1 MGGRHGRN
9 QSAGAIPFFASAF
22 ASMSP
27 RTSKPASTSA
37 TPTTAASPATA
48 SPATRRTPPSAVTSL
63 AASDAVGTPTV
74 VPTSPPP
81 PNSRDVLDALRL
93 LCSGRVFR
101 SYTAPPPPLSSDES
115 TAPLQ
120 CDWYLFFDIED
131 SPFDSI
137 RGRGQSSPIPS
148 TKRNTAD
155 EQKQPSPFQRTTDS
169 SGVIDQRGM
178 LFYNVV
184 GAGQPQKQKLVQQ
197 CIALSSITSVLLGKQ
212 SALLLHP
219 SLARVREDC
228 CFSLAL
234 ADGSQLCFSSKSPIM
249 LVSFLMALKRLMA
262 ANCMD
267 EDVLSVRAVIRR
279 GLIDGVLTAALT
291 PSNSQLHP
299 AESSS
304 TSQPSSP
311 RASAGGL
318 LLPPT
323 AQSRLGR
330 VSPTHVR
337 SRSQNTAVLFKQ
349 LADVSYPPANAP
361 IRSLSP
367 LPVDSRTISPRRP
380 SSVKAAGAD
389 SNNYP
394 ASSVP
399 STSSTSSTSPAASS
413 ITPPSPAALS
423 PVTHLTSLTLSTSSP
438 PVSAAATWSA
448 PATPHH
454 KPPPLSTLLSP
465 GDPTTKFTL
474 LGRLG
479 QGRSGIVHKALYRPL
494 STHVAIK
501 ILTLSPTQPQSSEL
515 IAAEVDL
522 LSRSACDYMVGYVG
536 CWRKG
541 QEVWVVQ
548 EYMVG
553 GSLSDFMLISAHTLL
568 ELEVCAVM
576 HHTLLA
582 LQLFHSQQ
590 RIHRDVKASNILLN
604 AAGQAKLSDVGTAIQ
619 LSPHH
624 IAHTSIGSP
633 YWMAPEVLS
642 SDNVNRSYDEK
653 ADIWSLGITALELA
667 YGDPPHHTLSVHQ
680 VMRTIVDSEPPRLE
694 SAKGVSA
701 SRWSDEFAEF
711 VAMCLQKD
719 PSKRPTAGQL
729 LQSRF
734 IRRMELEEACEVLSA
749 MWRAWGER
757 IEAYRAM
764 EVEIEQKQQAQLD
777 SDVKRAKQQRRQEV
791 AAQLSGF
798 DMDGVGVCRMGPS
811 DWHASDVEYSQS
823 SSQPRYMSHHSRSI
837 SPSSSS
843 SGNHRLHSQSG
854 DREPLS
860 PSLSSRRTGVAGG
873 ANSAMSDRGGGA
885 GGISIS
891 SSGVAGKMVRS
902 MSFSASFTQ
911 YGVRDADGEEDGG
924 LEMRKEEN
932 DEEDEQLT
940 VIDYSNTTTPSHAN
954 RTPRKQ
960 RPPVPP
966 FPRLSSTSSPSPPSK
981 PPSSATS
988 LPSPTQSSLA
998 RASSFPTA
1006 PGRRSRARL
1015 DSYDVDED
1023 DAVERSESG
1032 SSVSA
1037 SRSSRGG
1044 DSGRRDILYTAE
1056 FSSRTSR
1063 YGGGAEDENEGE
1075 AEGDEFSRQFVEE
1088 DESGPVASGMDDAMT
1103 AEEAEELEEA
1113 YRAVINY
1120 SQ

>member
-1 MGGRHGRN
+1 M
-9 QSAGAIPFFASAF
+9 
-22 ASMSP
+22 
-27 RTSKPASTSA
+27 
-37 TPTTAASPATA
+37 
-48 SPATRRTPPSAVTSL
+48 
-63 AASDAVGTPTV
+63 
-74 VPTSPPP
+74 
-81 PNSRDVLDALRL
+81 
-93 LCSGRVFR
+93 FR
-101 SYTAPPPPLSSDES
+101 SYTAPPPSSDPS
-115 TAPLQ
+115 THPLQ
-120 CDWYLFFDIED
+120 SDWYLFFDIED
-131 SPFDSI
+131 SPFDSV
-137 RGRGQSSPIPS
+137 RARGQSAPIRP
-148 TKRNTAD
+148 TKRAAD
-155 EQKQPSPFQRTTDS
+155 EHKEQSAFGHGVGCSDS
-169 SGVIDQRGM
+169 VMDQRGV

-184 GAGQPQKQKLVQQ
+184 GAGQPQKQKLPHQR
-197 CIALSSITSVLLGKQ
+197 IALSSITSVLLGKQ

-219 SLARVREDC
+219 SLTRLREDC

-234 ADGSQLCFSSKSPIM
+234 VDGRELCFSSKSPIM

-267 EDVLSVRAVIRR
+267 EDVLCVRAVIRR

-299 AESSS
+299 SDNSSA
-304 TSQPSSP
+304 SQPSSP
-311 RASAGGL
+311 RTSVGGL
-318 LLPPT
+318 LLPP
-323 AQSRLGR
+323 AQARMGR

-349 LADVSYPPANAP
+349 LADVSYPPVNAP

-367 LPVDSRTISPRRP
+367 LPVQSRTTSPRRP
-380 SSVKAAGAD
+380 SAVKG
-389 SNNYP
+389 SGSE
-394 ASSVP
+394 SSSTSAT
-399 STSSTSSTSPAASS
+399 STSSSSAASPAVSALTS
-413 ITPPSPAALS
+413 PSPAALPPSTHAS
-423 PVTHLTSLTLSTSSP
+423 PITSSVSSLPALSTTPTS
-438 PVSAAATWSA
+438 SA
-448 PATPHH
+448 PPTPHY
-454 KPPPLSTLLSP
+454 KPPPLSSLLSP
-465 GDPTTKFTL
+465 GDPTTKFSL

-479 QGRSGIVHKALYRPL
+479 QGRSGIVYKALYRPL

-501 ILTLSPTQPQSSEL
+501 ILSLSPTTAATGQSQQQSSEL

-522 LSRSACDYMVGYVG
+522 LSRSASDYMVGYVG

-541 QEVWVVQ
+541 QDVWVVQ

-582 LQLFHSQQ
+582 LQLFHSQR

-642 SDNVNRSYDEK
+642 SDNAGRSYDEK

-667 YGDPPHHTLSVHQ
+667 YGDPPHHNLSVHQ
-680 VMRTIVDSEPPRLE
+680 VMRAIVERDPPRLDCTKPAA
-694 SAKGVSA
+694 SG
-701 SRWSDEFAEF
+701 SRWSDEFGEF
-711 VAMCLQKD
+711 VVLCLQKE
-719 PSKRPTAGQL
+719 PSKRPSAAVL

-734 IRRMELEEACEVLSA
+734 IRRMELEEATEVLSA

-764 EVEIEQKQQAQLD
+764 EVEIEQKQQAQLA
-777 SDVKRAKQQRRQEV
+777 SDVKRAEQQRRQQT

-811 DWHASDVEYSQS
+811 DWNANDVEYSVS
-823 SSQPRYMSHHSRSI
+823 SSQPRYSSHHSRSI
-837 SPSSSS
+837 SPSSS

-854 DREPLS
+854 DREPIS
-860 PSLSSRRTGVAGG
+860 PSFSSRRTGVTGG
-873 ANSAMSDRGGGA
+873 AISASSDRGSIVSGGGGGGSSA
-885 GGISIS
+885 G
-891 SSGVAGKMVRS
+891 VGKMARS
-902 MSFSASFTQ
+902 MSFSASYTH
-911 YGVRDADGEEDGG
+911 YGVRDADGEEEEGE
-924 LEMRKEEN
+924 LESRKEEE
-932 DEEDEQLT
+932 DEEEVIT
-940 VIDYSNTTTPSHAN
+940 VIDYQTPSHAN

-966 FPRLSSTSSPSPPSK
+966 FPRLSPTSSSSSPPSK
-981 PPSSATS
+981 PNSSASS
-988 LPSPTQSSLA
+988 LPSPTQSDLA

-1006 PGRRSRARL
+1006 HTRRSRGRL

-1023 DAVERSESG
+1023 EAAVDGGMERSESG
-1032 SSVSA
+1032 GSSTSA
-1037 SRSSRGG
+1037 SRSSAGG
-1044 DSGRRDILYTAE
+1044 GGRRDILYTAE
-1056 FSSRTSR
+1056 FSSRSGDGR
-1063 YGGGAEDENEGE
+1063 YGGGAEEEEVDGEGE
-1075 AEGDEFSRQFVEE
+1075 VEGEEFSRQFVEE
-1088 DESGPVASGMDDAMT
+1088 GESEAVVGGSRRTEDAMT
-1103 AEEAEELEEA
+1103 AEEEEELEEA